1 MDKIKIR
8 QICFILACMLPLT
21 KTIIYPTTLVYD
33 VGHDLLWSAAI
44 NLVAESLIILSVM
57 LLSKK
62 TDKTLFELV
71 ENTFGNVGA
80 RIVYGL
86 FAVFFIVAAAL
97 PIMEQKSFVLTVFYE
112 NVPSFISFA
121 PFFALSLFAS
131 IKGIK
136 SIGRMADV
144 LMPVFVVSFA
154 AIIVFSLPEAEFGE
168 LLPVLSATPPSKLFH
183 SSYTSLSWYTDCV
196 FLLFF
201 MGHYRYEK
209 GSTLKVMIS
218 YGVGAVLT
226 LVFLAVFTPFSAASP
241 CANNIRSR
249 RSPNTRRPF
258 PRWGGSISYL
268 STP

>member
-144 LMPVFVVSFA
+144 LMPIFVVSFA

-168 LLPVLSATPPSKLFH
+168 LLPVLPCTRVSPVIRIGPLHGRSAFFFG
-183 SSYTSLSWYTDCV
+183 SS
-196 FLLFF
+196 
-201 MGHYRYEK
+201 
-209 GSTLKVMIS
+209 IQ
-218 YGVGAVLT
+218 
-226 LVFLAVFTPFSAASP
+226 
-241 CANNIRSR
+241 
-249 RSPNTRRPF
+249 
-258 PRWGGSISYL
+258 
-268 STP
+268 

>member
-1 MDKIKIR
+1 
-8 QICFILACMLPLT
+8 
-21 KTIIYPTTLVYD
+21 
-33 VGHDLLWSAAI
+33 
-44 NLVAESLIILSVM
+44 M

-144 LMPVFVVSFA
+144 LMPIFVVSFA

>member
-144 LMPVFVVSFA
+144 LMPIFVVSFA

-183 SSYTSLSWYTDCV
+183 SS
-196 FLLFF
+196 
-201 MGHYRYEK
+201 
-209 GSTLKVMIS
+209 
-218 YGVGAVLT
+218 
-226 LVFLAVFTPFSAASP
+226 
-241 CANNIRSR
+241 
-249 RSPNTRRPF
+249 
-258 PRWGGSISYL
+258 
-268 STP
+268 

>member
-1 MDKIKIR
+1 
-8 QICFILACMLPLT
+8 MLPLT

-144 LMPVFVVSFA
+144 LMPIFDRIVRGDHRLFA
-154 AIIVFSLPEAEFGE
+154 APKRNSANSCLYFPQRPRQNFFS
-168 LLPVLSATPPSKLFH
+168 S
-183 SSYTSLSWYTDCV
+183 
-196 FLLFF
+196 
-201 MGHYRYEK
+201 
-209 GSTLKVMIS
+209 I
-218 YGVGAVLT
+218 
-226 LVFLAVFTPFSAASP
+226 
-241 CANNIRSR
+241 
-249 RSPNTRRPF
+249 
-258 PRWGGSISYL
+258 PR
-268 STP
+268 

>member
-121 PFFALSLFAS
+121 PFFALSLFTRSKAS
-131 IKGIK
+131 RA
-136 SIGRMADV
+136 S
-144 LMPVFVVSFA
+144 
-154 AIIVFSLPEAEFGE
+154 
-168 LLPVLSATPPSKLFH
+168 
-183 SSYTSLSWYTDCV
+183 
-196 FLLFF
+196 
-201 MGHYRYEK
+201 
-209 GSTLKVMIS
+209 
-218 YGVGAVLT
+218 GAWRT
-226 LVFLAVFTPFSAASP
+226 
-241 CANNIRSR
+241 C
-249 RSPNTRRPF
+249 
-258 PRWGGSISYL
+258 
-268 STP
+268 